1 MENIHVKTSQLT
13 LSLMLII
20 SISKCVLK
28 SWALFCKYFSG
39 RQNSKVKHLV
49 VAESRI
55 RVSVYS
61 QSQKL
66 EGEAT
71 IGTSIPEVNSA
82 YEHYQL
88 TD

>member
-13 LSLMLII
+13 LSLMLI
-20 SISKCVLK
+20 SISKCVFK

-39 RQNSKVKHLV
+39 RQNSRVKHLV

-71 IGTSIPEVNSA
+71 IGTRIPEVNSA
-82 YEHYQL
+82 YKRYQL